1 MVLPLTDGNDTA
13 VAEKSSVDT
22 DAAVVVRWSTPLDS
36 I

>member
-1 MVLPLTDGNDTA
+1 MVVPLTAGNDTA
-13 VAEKSSVDT
+13 AAEKSSVDT